1 MSEQDSQDAEEPP
14 RPPALR
20 QSLRVGRVTVDVSDE
35 RSTSRDDL
43 PVDLLHWGRTAGRA
57 ALAEGVEGEA
67 ELGLCFLDEE
77 DMAELAAMHLGAPGS
92 TDVLAF
98 PLDFAE
104 NPPAGRHSAALEGAP
119 APPAPRGGSPA
130 SEGTSGGALPASK
143 PAPRGTSRGALP
155 ASSSK
160 GALPPALI
168 GDVVVCPA
176 VAARQAAPARRS
188 LTEEMTLL
196 VVHGVLH
203 LLGYDHAA
211 PGEAALMK
219 ERTEALLQELNP

>member
-104 NPPAGRHSAALEGAP
+104 NSPAGRQSAALEGAP
-119 APPAPRGGSPA
+119 ASPA
-130 SEGTSGGALPASK
+130 SSGALPASEG
-143 PAPRGTSRGALP
+143 ASGGT
-155 ASSSK
+155 
-160 GALPPALI
+160 LPPALI

>member
-14 RPPALR
+14 RPSALR

-43 PVDLLHWGRTAGRA
+43 PVDLLRWGRTAGRA

-77 DMAELAAMHLGAPGS
+77 DMAELAGMHLGAPGS

-104 NPPAGRHSAALEGAP
+104 NSPAGGQSAALKGAP
-119 APPAPRGGSPA
+119 ASEALPA
-130 SEGTSGGALPASK
+130 SEGTSQE
-143 PAPRGTSRGALP
+143 ALP
-155 ASSSK
+155 ASSSS
-160 GALPPALI
+160 GAPPPALI

-176 VAARQAAPARRS
+176 VAARQAASARRS
-188 LTEEMTLL
+188 LTDEMKLL
-196 VVHGVLH
+196 VIHGVLH

-211 PGEAALMK
+211 PGEAALMS
-219 ERTEALLQELNP
+219 ERTEALLKELNP

>member
-1 MSEQDSQDAEEPP
+1 MSEQDSQGAEEPP

-43 PVDLLHWGRTAGRA
+43 PVDLLRWGRTAGRA
-57 ALAEGVEGEA
+57 VLAEGVEVEA
-67 ELGLCFLDEE
+67 ELGLCFLDEA

-104 NPPAGRHSAALEGAP
+104 HSQAGGQSAALEG
-119 APPAPRGGSPA
+119 PPVSQETSPA
-130 SEGTSGGALPASK
+130 SRGAAPVSQET
-143 PAPRGTSRGALP
+143 PRGT
-155 ASSSK
+155 
-160 GALPPALI
+160 LPPALI

-176 VAARQAAPARRS
+176 VAARQAASASRS
-188 LTEEMTLL
+188 LTDEMKVL
-196 VVHGVLH
+196 VIHGVLH

-211 PGEAALMK
+211 PSEAALMK
-219 ERTEALLQELNP
+219 ERTEALLKELNP

>member
-1 MSEQDSQDAEEPP
+1 M
-14 RPPALR
+14 
-20 QSLRVGRVTVDVSDE
+20 DVSDE

-104 NPPAGRHSAALEGAP
+104 NPPVGRHSAALEEAP
-119 APPAPRGGSPA
+119 ASPAPS
-130 SEGTSGGALPASK
+130 GT
-143 PAPRGTSRGALP
+143 
-155 ASSSK
+155 
-160 GALPPALI
+160 LPPALI

>member
-1 MSEQDSQDAEEPP
+1 M
-14 RPPALR
+14 
-20 QSLRVGRVTVDVSDE
+20 
-35 RSTSRDDL
+35 
-43 PVDLLHWGRTAGRA
+43 
-57 ALAEGVEGEA
+57 AEGVEGEA
-67 ELGLCFLDEE
+67 ELGLSFLDEE
-77 DMAELAAMHLGAPGS
+77 DMSELARRYLDAQGS

-104 NPPAGRHSAALEGAP
+104 NSLAGGQSAAEGGQPVSSALLVQPVSSVQPALPVSSVQPALPVSSAQPVQPVSSVQP
-119 APPAPRGGSPA
+119 APPAAG
-130 SEGTSGGALPASK
+130 
-143 PAPRGTSRGALP
+143 
-155 ASSSK
+155 

-168 GDVVVCPA
+168 GDVVICPA
-176 VAARQAAPARRS
+176 VAVRQAAAGGRS

-203 LLGYDHAA
+203 LFGYDHAA